1 MIRPADVRETPAML
15 DFLRRHEARSA
26 ALVETQG
33 FAPEAAM
40 EESRRDVQGWQAAQS
55 HRILWREG
63 GALSVAGVNARMQQ
77 VVQIGGVYTPP
88 ALRNQGHARRAVAM
102 LLQEARQSDTR
113 RAVLFAMSDHV
124 ARAYTAIG
132 FRPSHSFGLCLFAT
146 PVQVTA

>member
-40 EESRRDVQGWQAAQS
+40 AESRRHVQGWQAAQS

-63 GALSVAGVNARMQQ
+63 GALSVAGVNARMPQ

-113 RAVLFAMSDHV
+113 RAVLFAMSDHA

-132 FRPSHSFGLCLFAT
+132 FRPSHSFGLCLFAA